1 MIEAASKVVV
11 SLETAVLV
19 AVLMFVLGFFS
30 NLLAM
35 KKMFTAKSEFQE
47 YKAEREKLALERQR
61 IREEAEKSLKLLFE
75 SLCESK
81 RASCAPMIQTLSK
94 MQGDVAELFRL
105 IREGHGK
112 IERLIGLVESKLPN
126 INGTM

>member
-35 KKMFTAKSEFQE
+35 KKMFTPKSEFQE
-47 YKAEREKLALERQR
+47 YKVEREKLALERMR

-81 RASCAPMIQTLSK
+81 RASCVPMVQALSK
-94 MQGDVAELFRL
+94 MQEDLSEHGRL
-105 IREGHGK
+105 IREYHGR
-112 IERLIGLVESKLPN
+112 IERILGLIEKKN
-126 INGTM
+126 TNGFIG